1 MMNTKDV
8 VLAKFS
14 AIERCIRRIEQF
26 SDRISNFDDIDA
38 ADIVALN
45 LERAIQSVID
55 SCNIIVADMKY
66 QLPNSFKKTADILC
80 ENRWISPEMAAK
92 IKQMIGFR
100 NLTVHEYKEIDR
112 QILIRAATQGIKDLY
127 EFMDAVSERFGQIE

>member
-1 MMNTKDV
+1 MNTKDV

-80 ENRWISPEMAAK
+80 ENRWISPEMAAT

-100 NLTVHEYKEIDR
+100 NLIVHEHKEIDR

-127 EFMDAVSERFGQIE
+127 EFMDAISERFGQIE

>member
-1 MMNTKDV
+1 MNTKDV